1 MSGYYNTAQ
10 ICLNGHT
17 INPRYDKYPQSNQD
31 YCDKCGKSTITK
43 CPHCDTNIKGKY
55 DSPNFSDLSTFKVP
69 DFCFSCGKA
78 YPWTEIRMAAVKE
91 LADEI
96 ENLDESEKEQLKGSI
111 KELIMEGPK
120 TSLAISRYKKLMGK
134 AGKFAY
140 EEMKTLIVEI
150 VSSTVKK
157 SLFD

>member
-1 MSGYYNTAQ
+1 MHVQGSAQ
-10 ICLNGHT
+10 YIDD
-17 INPRYDKYPQSNQD
+17 IA
-31 YCDKCGKSTITK
+31 
-43 CPHCDTNIKGKY
+43 
-55 DSPNFSDLSTFKVP
+55 VP
-69 DFCFSCGKA
+69 DGTLHVAFALSNVAHGK
-78 YPWTEIRMAAVKE
+78 IKSIDVNAARVAE
-91 LADEI
+91 GVHSVLLADEI